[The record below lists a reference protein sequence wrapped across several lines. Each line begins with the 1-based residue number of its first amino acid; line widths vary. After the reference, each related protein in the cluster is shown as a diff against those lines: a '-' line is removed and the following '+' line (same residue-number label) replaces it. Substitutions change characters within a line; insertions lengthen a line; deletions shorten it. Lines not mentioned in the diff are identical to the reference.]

1 MKGRIIVFSL
11 ACSLILFAI
20 GYLFWEQELKYAR
33 PTPIPQNFHEVKIG
47 QRVDLDSQL
56 NISKKNVVLHFY
68 NEDCSC
74 SRFNMKDFEQFA
86 RTYKSQVQFF
96 VVIQSTNDNAVEK
109 FKRKYELN
117 VSVILDKDG
126 KISDRCG
133 IYSTP
138 QAVILNTNSEIYFK
152 GNYNKTRF
160 CSRKETKFAELAL
173 DHLLKEEPLPLFIL
187 SELSAPY
194 GCSLPSDA
202 PPKDLATNFLN
213 LN

>member
-1 MKGRIIVFSL
+1 MKGRIITFCI
-11 ACSLILFAI
+11 ACSLILFTI
-20 GYLFWEQELKYAR
+20 GCLFWEQELKYAR

-47 QRVDLDSQL
+47 QHVDLDSYL
-56 NISKKNVVLHFY
+56 RASKKNVVLHFY
-68 NEDCSC
+68 NPDCSC

-86 RTYKSQVQFF
+86 RANESQAQFF
-96 VVIQSTNDNAVEK
+96 VIIQSTDDDAVEK
-109 FKRKYELN
+109 FKKKYELN
-117 VSVILDKDG
+117 VPVILDKDG

-173 DHLLKEEPLPLFIL
+173 NHLLKNEPLPLFIL
-187 SELSAPY
+187 SELTAPY

-202 PPKDLATNFLN
+202 PSEDLATNFLN